1 MPLCVVSIAVF
12 LFEQEW
18 HWQQRSCYCTVITL
32 GGFPEL
38 FPANAV
44 RTIQT
49 QEKDSVIKKKKK
61 EDNNER
67 ARAVHRHSASCI
79 CFLAFSLILLFVF
92 SKSQGTEK

>member
-1 MPLCVVSIAVF
+1 MPLCAVSIAVF

-44 RTIQT
+44 SIIQK
-49 QEKDSVIKKKKK
+49 QEKDSVIKKEKK
-61 EDNNER
+61 EKKTTMKEQGLCIGT
-67 ARAVHRHSASCI
+67 VHHA
-79 CFLAFSLILLFVF
+79 FVF
-92 SKSQGTEK
+92 WLSP